1 MVEEHAET
9 RADIFHKRKVTR
21 RPARPRHHVTIPV
34 NAMTD
39 PNSMFYHHRMTQRR
53 HARPNKH
60 PTITRLRNETIA
72 AAFML
77 AAIMLGAFIW
87 SVL

>member
-1 MVEEHAET
+1 
-9 RADIFHKRKVTR
+9 
-21 RPARPRHHVTIPV
+21 
-34 NAMTD
+34 
-39 PNSMFYHHRMTQRR
+39 MTQRR

-87 SVL
+87 FVL